1 MVENAA
7 LSLSITLLISATL
20 SLVAALIAWQ
30 QRHKS
35 SAVPMAALGLFSGLW
50 AVFYSLELLSPDLQ
64 TKIFWASVRYPV
76 VTVIPIALSAFVMR
90 FAGWQNW
97 PGKRLLA
104 LLLIIPLLTV
114 IIVFTNSWHHLY
126 WQDVELVAYRGYSS
140 LHAERGPWFWVY
152 SAYSNGLILS
162 TSAAALSMLI
172 RLWQVYQRQILLLS
186 IGLFIPLA
194 GNLLTITN
202 AQPWPGFDFAP
213 VTFGLSA
220 FFLLVTTRLA
230 SILDIVP
237 LAHTTLVEQM
247 RDGVL
252 VLDKNGLILELNR
265 AAEHILGLPPVSL
278 IGKNAAA
285 LDHPAFT
292 PLKGAAVSETI
303 RQEIQLGTVGD
314 PRWYDMRIT
323 RIHTSNGEFAGQM
336 IIWHDITDHKL
347 VENELRHAATHDP
360 LTGLYNRMYFDEAF
374 HRISRARRW
383 PVTIIMIDL
392 DNLKTTND
400 TLGHS
405 VGDEVL
411 QQAANLLRRTF
422 RQEDLIA
429 RIGGDEFVILVP
441 NCEDEQASRLIRRL
455 QGAVQEYNASK
466 PRSRLDFS
474 LGYAA
479 AFDPEEL
486 HQAMLL
492 ADERMYTNKKQ
503 RNLGKNRP

>member
-7 LSLSITLLISATL
+7 LFLSMTLLASATL
-20 SLVAALIAWQ
+20 SFVAAFIAWQ

-35 SAVPMAALGLFSGLW
+35 SAVPMAALSLFSGLW
-50 AVFYSLELLSPDLQ
+50 AVFHFIELLSPDLQ
-64 TKIFWASVRYPV
+64 TKTFWASVRYPV

-104 LLLIIPLLTV
+104 LLLILPLLTV
-114 IIVFTNSWHHLY
+114 IVVFTNPWHHLY
-126 WQDVELVAYRGYSS
+126 WQNVELATYPGYSS
-140 LHAERGPWFWVY
+140 LYAEHGPWFWVHTVY
-152 SAYSNGLILS
+152 SYGLVLS
-162 TSAAALSMLI
+162 TSATALSMLI
-172 RLWQVYQRQILLLS
+172 RLWRAYQRQVLLLS

-194 GNLLTITN
+194 GDLLTMSNT
-202 AQPWPGFDFAP
+202 QPWPGVDFGP

-230 SILDIVP
+230 SVLDIVP

-265 AAEHILGLPPVSL
+265 AAEHILGLSPMSL

-285 LDHPAFT
+285 LEHPAFA

-303 RQEIQLGTVGD
+303 RREVQLGPAED
-314 PRWYDMRIT
+314 PRWYDMRII

-347 VENELRHAATHDP
+347 IENELRHAATHDP
-360 LTGLYNRMYFDEAF
+360 LTGLYNRVYFDEEF
-374 HRISRARRW
+374 HRLSRGRRW
-383 PVTIIMIDL
+383 PVTVIMIDL

-400 TLGHS
+400 TFGHS

-411 QQAANLLRRTF
+411 QQAADLLRRTF

-441 NCEDEQASRLIRRL
+441 NCEDELASQLIRRL
-455 QGAVQEYNASK
+455 RGAALGYNASN

-474 LGYAA
+474 LGYAV
-479 AFDPEEL
+479 AFDAEEL
-486 HQAMLL
+486 HQAMLF
-492 ADERMYTNKKQ
+492 ADERMYANKKQ
-503 RNLGKNRP
+503 RNMGKK